1 VNLAVNARDAMPTGG
16 RLTIQTANVTLAA
29 EGARSLGLPPG
40 AYVELAV
47 RDTGQGMDAATC
59 ARVFEP
65 FFTTKEQGKGTGL
78 GLSTA
83 HGIVA
88 QSGGSISVSSSPGV
102 GAVFTV
108 YLPATVGEF
117 ESEGP
122 TVAPLFRPAVAGPNP
137 SGTVLLVEDEEMVR
151 ELTRAML
158 ERAGMSVLIAGDP
171 YDALVVCSEHRGPI
185 DVLFTDIVMP
195 GMSGRVLAERARA
208 MRPELEVVYTSGYS
222 DDVISAR
229 GPFEPGTSFLAKPFT
244 SEALLATIR
253 EALDKKERLAWA

>member
-1 VNLAVNARDAMPTGG
+1 
-16 RLTIQTANVTLAA
+16 
-29 EGARSLGLPPG
+29 
-40 AYVELAV
+40 
-47 RDTGQGMDAATC
+47 
-59 ARVFEP
+59 
-65 FFTTKEQGKGTGL
+65 
-78 GLSTA
+78 
-83 HGIVA
+83 
-88 QSGGSISVSSSPGV
+88 
-102 GAVFTV
+102 
-108 YLPATVGEF
+108 LPATVGEF
-117 ESEGP
+117 ESAGP

-244 SEALLATIR
+244 SEALLTTIR